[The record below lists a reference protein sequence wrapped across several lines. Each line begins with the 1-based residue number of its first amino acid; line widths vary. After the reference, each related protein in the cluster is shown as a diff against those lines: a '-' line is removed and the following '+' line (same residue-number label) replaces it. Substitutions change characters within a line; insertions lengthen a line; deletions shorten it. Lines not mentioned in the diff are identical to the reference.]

1 MKSQTTMKIIN
12 GIMVVAIFAMMQ
24 ACGEKPQESLDTLL
38 ANRAELDEKIEK
50 LQSQDTVSKNKGKTK
65 FVEVREVQTESFSHF
80 IEVQGVADTDK
91 NILLTAKTGGTVEV
105 VYVKEGDAVKKGQLL
120 VRLDDNIILNSM
132 AEVRTSL
139 AFATELFEKQKSLW
153 EQKIGSEVQYL
164 QAKNNKESLEGRLST
179 LREQLSMTK
188 VTSPIS
194 GIVENVNIKQ
204 GELAAPG
211 MPLVQVVNL
220 SEFEIKATVAEN
232 YSMAIKNG
240 TSVKLY
246 FPDLKEEIDSEIS
259 FVGNVIDPIN
269 RTFNVVIRL
278 KNPNIPIKPNMI
290 VVVKVQDF
298 TEEAGI
304 VVPLN
309 VIQSSDQGKYVYV
322 ASDENGVQVAKKRS
336 VVTEINYNGMALIKE
351 GLSAN
356 EKIVTFGFQ
365 DLSDGQMISF

>member
-1 MKSQTTMKIIN
+1 
-12 GIMVVAIFAMMQ
+12 MVVAIFAMMQ

-132 AEVRTSL
+132 AEVKTSL